1 MKTNP
6 YLDRVAIRD
15 PRHFFGRRREVT
27 RIFSRLG
34 AARPQS
40 VSIVGER
47 RIGKSSLLNY
57 IANPDI
63 QAKHLEDRDRF
74 VFVKMDFQERKNIS
88 LEEFHKDLILLLLQA
103 ADFSE
108 AITPDFEGV
117 RTAVGSLQ
125 KKGRKIVMIFDE
137 FDVVTSNARFGEEFF
152 SFFRSLANNY
162 DLAYITS
169 SRLDL
174 QELCHTSKVA
184 DSPFFNIFSTLNL
197 GPFGR
202 EEALQL
208 VTGPSTEAGLPLE
221 PHLEPILEL
230 AGYFPFFL
238 QLACNA
244 FFENLVLED
253 GRVDLEQVR
262 ESFREEVTPHFNYL
276 WEHFSAEEKE
286 ILRLVRRGDPAPPHL
301 TYAAKRMEKGGYI
314 LPGPAGAPGRL
325 FSRAFEEFL
334 LQKESEK
341 SGSLAETVQLATTKE
356 ELEGFFTP
364 GESGEF
370 ERLGTFK
377 VIRKLGEGGMGVV
390 YKAEDTQLRRPVALK
405 VITPAM
411 AGNAN
416 MLKRFLN
423 EARAASAL
431 NHPNICT
438 IHQVGQEGPLNFI
451 VMEYVEG
458 QTIKELI
465 REGPFQ
471 PDILARIGVQMADAL
486 DTAHAKGMIHRD
498 IKPANIMINSDG
510 RVKILDFGLVKW
522 SGAEQ
527 MQQAVTAGLTEQG
540 AILGTVNYMSP
551 EQLRGDMVDHRTDI
565 FSLGIVLY
573 EMACGRSPFVADNYI
588 SIMHAILYQVPAPVP
603 APFPEALQAVIDR
616 SLAKEPSQRYQ
627 RAGDLRNDLTAFL
640 RGGGESVN
648 R

>member
-1 MKTNP
+1 MQSNP
-6 YLDRVAIRD
+6 YLDRVAIRN
-15 PRHFFGRRREVT
+15 PAHFFGRRREVT

-57 IANPDI
+57 IANRDI
-63 QAKHLEDRDRF
+63 QAKHLEDRDPF

-88 LEEFHKDLILLLLQA
+88 LEEFLKDLIILMLQA

-125 KKGRKIVMIFDE
+125 KKGRKIVVIFDE
-137 FDVVTSNARFGEEFF
+137 FDVVTSNTAFGEEFF

-162 DLAYITS
+162 DLAYLTS

-174 QELCHTSKVA
+174 QELCHTSKIA

-208 VTGPSTEAGLPLE
+208 IAEPSGEAGLSLE
-221 PHLEPILEL
+221 PYVDPIIEL

-238 QLACNA
+238 QLACSA
-244 FFENLVLED
+244 YFENLMLED
-253 GRVDLEQVR
+253 GRVDAEQVR
-262 ESFREEVTPHFNYL
+262 DTFREEVTPHFNYL
-276 WEHFSAEEKE
+276 WEHFTAEEKE
-286 ILRLVRRGDPAPPHL
+286 VFHLVRRGDAIPPHL
-301 TYAAKRMEKGGYI
+301 TYVAKRMEKGGYI
-314 LPGPAGAPGRL
+314 LPGPAGAPCTL
-325 FSRAFEEFL
+325 FSKAFEEFL

-341 SGSLAETVQLATTKE
+341 SGSLAETVQLASTKE
-356 ELEGFFTP
+356 ELQEFFSTLD
-364 GESGEF
+364 SGGL

-377 VIRKLGEGGMGVV
+377 ILRKLGEGGMGVV
-390 YKAEDTQLRRPVALK
+390 YKAEDIQLRRPVAIK
-405 VITPAM
+405 VITPSM
-411 AGNAN
+411 AGNTN

-438 IHQVGQEGPLNFI
+438 IYQVGQDAGLDYI

-465 REGPFQ
+465 REEPFA
-471 PDILARIGVQMADAL
+471 PDVLARIGIQIADAL
-486 DTAHAKGMIHRD
+486 DTAHARGMIHRD
-498 IKPANIMINSDG
+498 IKPANIMVNSDG

-522 SGAEQ
+522 TGAEQ
-527 MQQAVTAGLTEQG
+527 MQRAVTAGLTEQG
-540 AILGTVNYMSP
+540 AIMGTVNYMSP
-551 EQLRGDMVDHRTDI
+551 EQLRGDAVDHRTDI
-565 FSLGIVLY
+565 FSLGVVLY
-573 EMACGRSPFVADNYI
+573 EMACSKSPFSADNYI
-588 SIMHAILYQVPAPVP
+588 SIMHAILYQAVTPVP
-603 APFPEALQAVIDR
+603 EPFPADLQAAIDR
-616 SLAKEPSQRYQ
+616 SLAKDPAQRYQ
-627 RAGDLRNDLTAFL
+627 TAGELRRDLSRYL
-640 RGGGESVN
+640 RIAGEAG

>member
-1 MKTNP
+1 MQSNP
-6 YLDRVAIRD
+6 YLDRVAIRN
-15 PRHFFGRRREVT
+15 PAHFFGRRREVT

-57 IANPDI
+57 IANRDI
-63 QAKHLEDRDRF
+63 QAKHLEDRDPF

-88 LEEFHKDLILLLLQA
+88 LEEFLKDLIILMLQA

-125 KKGRKIVMIFDE
+125 KKGRKIVVIFDE
-137 FDVVTSNARFGEEFF
+137 FDVVTSNTAFGEEFF

-162 DLAYITS
+162 DLAYLTS

-174 QELCHTSKVA
+174 QELCHTSKIA

-208 VTGPSTEAGLPLE
+208 IAEPSGEAGLSLE
-221 PHLEPILEL
+221 PYVDPIIEL

-238 QLACNA
+238 QLACSA
-244 FFENLVLED
+244 YFENLMLED
-253 GRVDLEQVR
+253 GRVDAEQVR
-262 ESFREEVTPHFNYL
+262 DTFREEVTPHFNDL
-276 WEHFSAEEKE
+276 WEHFTAEEKE
-286 ILRLVRRGDPAPPHL
+286 VFHLVRRGDAIPPHL
-301 TYAAKRMEKGGYI
+301 TYVAKRMEKGGYI
-314 LPGPAGAPGRL
+314 LPGPAGAPCTL
-325 FSRAFEEFL
+325 FSKAFEEFL

-341 SGSLAETVQLATTKE
+341 SGSLAETVQLASTKE
-356 ELEGFFTP
+356 ELQEFFSTLD
-364 GESGEF
+364 SGGL

-377 VIRKLGEGGMGVV
+377 ILRKLGEGGMGVV
-390 YKAEDTQLRRPVALK
+390 YKAEDIQLRRPVAIK
-405 VITPAM
+405 VITPSM
-411 AGNAN
+411 AGNTN

-438 IHQVGQEGPLNFI
+438 IYQVGQDAGLDYI

-465 REGPFQ
+465 REEPFA
-471 PDILARIGVQMADAL
+471 PDVLARIGIQIADAL
-486 DTAHAKGMIHRD
+486 DTAHARGMIHRD
-498 IKPANIMINSDG
+498 IKPANIMVNSDG

-522 SGAEQ
+522 TGAEQ
-527 MQQAVTAGLTEQG
+527 MQRAVTAGLTEQG
-540 AILGTVNYMSP
+540 AIMGTVNYMSP
-551 EQLRGDMVDHRTDI
+551 EQLRGDAVDHRTDI
-565 FSLGIVLY
+565 FSLGVVLY
-573 EMACGRSPFVADNYI
+573 EMACSKSPFSADNYI
-588 SIMHAILYQVPAPVP
+588 SIMHAILYQAVTPVP
-603 APFPEALQAVIDR
+603 EPFPADLQAAIDR
-616 SLAKEPSQRYQ
+616 SLAKDPAQRYQ
-627 RAGDLRNDLTAFL
+627 TAGELRRDLSRYL
-640 RGGGESVN
+640 RIAGEAG

>member
-1 MKTNP
+1 MQSNP
-6 YLDRVAIRD
+6 YLDRVAIRN
-15 PRHFFGRRREVT
+15 PAHFFGRRREVT

-57 IANPDI
+57 IANRDI
-63 QAKHLEDRDRF
+63 QAKHLEDRDPF

-88 LEEFHKDLILLLLQA
+88 LEEFLKDLIILMLQA

-125 KKGRKIVMIFDE
+125 KKGRKIVVIFDE
-137 FDVVTSNARFGEEFF
+137 FDVVTSNTAFGEEFF

-162 DLAYITS
+162 DLAYLTS

-174 QELCHTSKVA
+174 QELCHTSKIA

-208 VTGPSTEAGLPLE
+208 IAEPSGEAGLSLE
-221 PHLEPILEL
+221 PYVDPIIEL

-238 QLACNA
+238 QLACSA
-244 FFENLVLED
+244 YFENLMLED
-253 GRVDLEQVR
+253 GRVDAEQVR
-262 ESFREEVTPHFNYL
+262 DTFREEVTPHFNYL
-276 WEHFSAEEKE
+276 WEHFTAEEKE
-286 ILRLVRRGDPAPPHL
+286 VFHLVRRGDAIPPHL
-301 TYAAKRMEKGGYI
+301 TYVAKRMEKGGYI
-314 LPGPAGAPGRL
+314 LPGPAGSPCNL
-325 FSRAFEEFL
+325 FSKAFEEFL

-341 SGSLAETVQLATTKE
+341 SGSLAETVQLASTKE
-356 ELEGFFTP
+356 ELQEFFSTLD
-364 GESGEF
+364 SGGL

-377 VIRKLGEGGMGVV
+377 ILRKLGEGGMGVV
-390 YKAEDTQLRRPVALK
+390 YKAEDIQLRRPVAIK
-405 VITPAM
+405 VITPSM
-411 AGNAN
+411 AGNTN

-438 IHQVGQEGPLNFI
+438 IYQVGQDAGLDYI

-465 REGPFQ
+465 REEPFA
-471 PDILARIGVQMADAL
+471 PDVLARIGIQIADAL
-486 DTAHAKGMIHRD
+486 DTAHARGMIHRD
-498 IKPANIMINSDG
+498 IKPANIMVNSDG

-522 SGAEQ
+522 TGAEQ
-527 MQQAVTAGLTEQG
+527 MQRAVTAGLTEQG
-540 AILGTVNYMSP
+540 AIMGTVNYMSP
-551 EQLRGDMVDHRTDI
+551 EQLRGDAVDHRTDI
-565 FSLGIVLY
+565 FSLGVVLY
-573 EMACGRSPFVADNYI
+573 EMACSKSPFSADNYI
-588 SIMHAILYQVPAPVP
+588 SIMHAILYQAVTPVP
-603 APFPEALQAVIDR
+603 EPFPADLQAAIDR
-616 SLAKEPSQRYQ
+616 SLAKDPAQRYQ
-627 RAGDLRNDLTAFL
+627 TAGELRRDLSRYL
-640 RGGGESVN
+640 RIAGEAG